1 MRQILA
7 IAWKDIYGTFSD
19 RNLVIIMIATPL
31 AIATIVGLAFG
42 NLGSGDVP
50 VSDIPVAIVNQDEGS
65 GAQNYGQIFI
75 RAFVPPSE
83 DELVSETTQL
93 PTCESD
99 ETPSNVNGS
108 SQPSLYD
115 LTDAVALNSVEAA
128 RAGVDNGDYT
138 AAIIVPHDFS
148 SRIAYGP
155 GDPIEAT
162 SVEVY
167 ANPGRAVP
175 AAIIRS
181 ISESI
186 VNQIAA
192 GNIAAAS
199 TLETVGEQYGLL
211 QIATVATHESF
222 ARNLSCAFTST
233 VNALS
238 IEQQTVSGEDSNSAA
253 ALLVTFGSAQAMFF
267 ALFTGQQG
275 VLSVFEE
282 RRQWTLQ
289 RLVMAPIS
297 RVTILLGKLLGTFV
311 TCLFQLIA
319 LAIALTVVGS
329 ILSGQVVFIWGTNL
343 LAIFIVMVAAAA
355 AVTGLGVLMAGV
367 AKTPEQ
373 SATYAQLIN
382 IVLAL
387 LGGAFGLQLSENLS
401 RLSLIYWGADA
412 FRKLSLGQGD
422 ITLNVLILVAHGV
435 VLFVAGW
442 WLFNRRLDI

>member
-7 IAWKDIYGTFSD
+7 IAWKDIYTTFAD

-50 VSDIPVAIVNQDEGS
+50 VSDIPVAIVNQDEG
-65 GAQNYGQIFI
+65 GPVQNFGQIFVS
-75 RAFVPPSE
+75 AFVPPS
-83 DELVSETTQL
+83 DEALVSETEL
-93 PTCESD
+93 PTCEAVESSSD
-99 ETPSNVNGS
+99 ENAA
-108 SQPSLYD
+108 SQTSLYD
-115 LTDAVALNSVEAA
+115 LTNAVELESVEAA
-128 RAGVDNGDYT
+128 RAGVDEGDYT
-138 AAIIVPHDFS
+138 AAIIIPPDFT
-148 SRIAYGP
+148 RKIGYGV

-167 ANPGRAVP
+167 ANSGRAVP
-175 AAIIRS
+175 AAVIRS
-181 ISESI
+181 ITESI
-186 VNQIAA
+186 VNQIAT
-192 GNIAAAS
+192 GNITAAA

-211 QIATVATHESF
+211 QIATVASDESF
-222 ARNLSCAFTST
+222 GRNLACAFSPAFNT
-233 VNALS
+233 LS
-238 IEQQTVSGEDSNSAA
+238 IEQQTVTGQSSNSAA

-267 ALFTGQQG
+267 ALFTGQSG

-297 RVTILLGKLLGTFV
+297 RMTILVGKLVGTFV
-311 TCLFQLIA
+311 TCLFQLIV
-319 LAIALTVVGS
+319 LAIALTIVGS
-329 ILSGQVVFIWGTNL
+329 ILSGQVTFIWGSNL
-343 LAIFIVMVAAAA
+343 PAIFLVMVAASA
-355 AVTGLGVLMAGV
+355 AVTGLGVLMAGI

-373 SATYAQLIN
+373 SATYAQLVN

-401 RLSLIYWGADA
+401 RFSMIYWGADA

-422 ITLNVLILVAHGV
+422 IALNVLILLGHGV
-435 VLFVAGW
+435 VLFVVGW

>member
-7 IAWKDIYGTFSD
+7 IAWKDIYSTFSD

-42 NLGSGDVP
+42 NLGNGDVP

-65 GAQNYGQIFI
+65 GGQNFGQIFI
-75 RAFVPPSE
+75 SAFVPPSE
-83 DELVSETTQL
+83 DALVSDSPQL
-93 PTCESD
+93 PACDAVGQVSD
-99 ETPSNVNGS
+99 ENA
-108 SQPSLYD
+108 SQTTLYD
-115 LTDAVALNSVEAA
+115 LTDAVELDSVEAA

-138 AAIIVPHDFS
+138 AAIIVPPDFTHK
-148 SRIAYGP
+148 IAYGP

-167 ANPGRAVP
+167 ANSGRAISV
-175 AAIIRS
+175 AIVRS
-181 ISESI
+181 ITESI
-186 VNQIAA
+186 VNQIAT
-192 GNIAAAS
+192 GNIAAAA
-199 TLETVGEQYGLL
+199 TLEAVGEQYGLL
-211 QIATVATHESF
+211 RVAAVASDESF
-222 ARNLSCAFTST
+222 GRNLACAFTPAFNT
-233 VNALS
+233 LS
-238 IEQQTVSGEDSNSAA
+238 IEQQTVAGQDTNSAA

-289 RLVMAPIS
+289 RLVMSPIP
-297 RVTILLGKLLGTFV
+297 RLYILLGKLVGTFV

-319 LAIALTVVGS
+319 LAIALTIVGS
-329 ILSGQVVFIWGTNL
+329 ILSGAVTFIWGNNL
-343 LAIFIVMVAAAA
+343 LAILLVMMAAAA

-373 SATYAQLIN
+373 SATYAQLLN

-387 LGGAFGLQLSENLS
+387 LGGAFGLQLPETLS
-401 RLSLIYWGADA
+401 RFSMIYWGADA

-422 ITLNVLILVAHGV
+422 IALNILILAAHGV